1 MLNPIRLIVT
11 DVDGCLTEERATAF
25 NMANF
30 AWLRDY
36 NAKAQAGESH
46 FAPLTLCTGRPQPY
60 MEALVKMLNITLPA
74 ISENGGIL
82 YELKTNRYTYLVDDS
97 GAGDGH
103 LLKLKKKIGEQI
115 LPQFETSFQ
124 PGKETHLTLISHDHP
139 TIEKVRQKL
148 ENDFHE
154 DLNGYLLTISEN
166 CVNIVPGHFDKGTAL
181 IKLSNLLEI
190 PLQQMAA
197 IGDTEAD
204 IPFMQLVGYPMCP
217 ANAVPAV
224 KSICHYVAEKRYTAG
239 LIEIIDKCVEIN
251 RRLEKNEVSGAEFQV
266 HS

>member
-1 MLNPIRLIVT
+1 MQNKILLIVT

-30 AWLRDY
+30 TWLRDY

-60 MEALVKMLNITLPA
+60 VEALVKMLNITLPS

-82 YELKTNRYTYLVDDS
+82 YELKTNRYTYLAGDS
-97 GAGDGH
+97 GKGDGH
-103 LLKLKKKIGEQI
+103 LLKLKKKISQEL
-115 LPQFETSFQ
+115 LPKIETSIQ
-124 PGKETHLTLISHDHP
+124 PGKETHLTLISPDHP
-139 TIEKVRQKL
+139 TIEKVRHLLQR
-148 ENDFHE
+148 DFRE

-166 CVNIVPGHFDKGTAL
+166 CINIVPQHFDKGTAL
-181 IKLSNLLEI
+181 LKLSELLQI
-190 PLQQMAA
+190 PPQNMAG

-204 IPFMQLVGYPMCP
+204 MAFMKLVGYPMCP

-224 KSICHYVAEKRYTAG
+224 KSICHYVAEKQYTAG
-239 LIEIIDKCVEIN
+239 LIEIIEKCVAIN
-251 RRLEKNEVSGAEFQV
+251 RKMEENAVSGLTFPI
-266 HS
+266 HG